1 VIWSAV
7 QRLMLALSAGCI
19 PMYVS
24 GHRFWARF
32 RPGIDGPAQYLSAW
46 AAYSLAGYALLA
58 VISVFRIRR
67 AGAEVGEF
75 AGWTTLL
82 LAAAHFVFLTA
93 RTAPVRI
100 LPAEGVLLGLVAL
113 FFFSFRASAQ
123 PVAVLVLPVLMAFTF
138 AALWR
143 NRRNESEG
151 SLLTEPLPNVPI
163 RVFGALILI
172 FIVAEP
178 MHVPALRLGAKIQTN
193 VLFYLVLTL
202 LGFILYGVSW
212 ARIFLAPPPKITS
225 PHLRN
230 FAKQGIEGGY
240 GKRRN
245 HA

>member
-1 VIWSAV
+1 MT
-7 QRLMLALSAGCI
+7 LFFPEYLEL
-19 PMYVS
+19 
-24 GHRFWARF
+24 RF
-32 RPGIDGPAQYLSAW
+32 
-46 AAYSLAGYALLA
+46 
-58 VISVFRIRR
+58 
-67 AGAEVGEF
+67 
-75 AGWTTLL
+75 
-82 LAAAHFVFLTA
+82 
-93 RTAPVRI
+93 
-100 LPAEGVLLGLVAL
+100 LGL
-113 FFFSFRASAQ
+113 
-123 PVAVLVLPVLMAFTF
+123 
-138 AALWR
+138 ALWR

-178 MHVPALRLGAKIQTN
+178 MHIPALRLGAKIQTN